1 MRVGMSIPG
10 SSLVQPRGCVRTS
23 VGVAVAIRNCRF
35 APMAEDDG
43 NVEVTRSV
51 ELEAAADD
59 VWAAITYPDLRA
71 RWLDDDDAQARTVR
85 LDEVDAD
92 RRLVWTWWRPDDESG
107 ASTVEIVLTP
117 TAVGTRLVVTETLP
131 AGASP
136 LGPARATASA
146 CWAQLVAARSGRAWG
161 YRLLG

>member
-1 MRVGMSIPG
+1 
-10 SSLVQPRGCVRTS
+10 
-23 VGVAVAIRNCRF
+23 
-35 APMAEDDG
+35 MAQDDG

-51 ELEAAADD
+51 ELEAAADE
-59 VWAAITYPDLRA
+59 VWAAITDPDQRA
-71 RWLDDDDAQARTVR
+71 HWLDDDDAQARRVR

-92 RRLVWTWWRPDDESG
+92 RRLVWTWWRPDEEAG

-136 LGPARATASA
+136 LGPARARSTASA
-146 CWAQLVAARSGRAWG
+146 CGAQLVAARSGRAWG
-161 YRLLG
+161 YRLLGLELRFVAVGMCVR

>member
-1 MRVGMSIPG
+1 
-10 SSLVQPRGCVRTS
+10 
-23 VGVAVAIRNCRF
+23 
-35 APMAEDDG
+35 MAEDDG

-51 ELEAAADD
+51 ELEAAADE
-59 VWAAITYPDLRA
+59 VWAAITDPDQRA
-71 RWLDDDDAQARTVR
+71 HWLDDDDAQARTMR

-136 LGPARATASA
+136 LGPARASATASA
-146 CWAQLVAARSGRAWG
+146 GGAELVAVRSGRAWG
-161 YRLLG
+161 YRLLGLELLAVAVGMCVR

>member
-1 MRVGMSIPG
+1 
-10 SSLVQPRGCVRTS
+10 
-23 VGVAVAIRNCRF
+23 
-35 APMAEDDG
+35 MAEDDG

-59 VWAAITYPDLRA
+59 VWAAITDPDLRA

-85 LDEVDAD
+85 LDAVDAD

-131 AGASP
+131 VGASP
-136 LGPARATASA
+136 LGPARASATASA
-146 CWAQLVAARSGRAWG
+146 GGAELVAARSGHAWG
-161 YRLLG
+161 YRLLGLELLFVAVGMCVR

>member
-1 MRVGMSIPG
+1 
-10 SSLVQPRGCVRTS
+10 
-23 VGVAVAIRNCRF
+23 
-35 APMAEDDG
+35 MAQDDG

-51 ELEAAADD
+51 ELEAAADE
-59 VWAAITYPDLRA
+59 VWAAITDPDQRA
-71 RWLDDDDAQARTVR
+71 HWLDDDDAQARRVR

-92 RRLVWTWWRPDDESG
+92 RRLVWTWWRPDEEAG

-136 LGPARATASA
+136 LGPARARSTASA
-146 CWAQLVAARSGRAWG
+146 RGAQLVAARSGRAWG
-161 YRLLG
+161 YRLLGLELRFVAVGMCVR

>member
-1 MRVGMSIPG
+1 
-10 SSLVQPRGCVRTS
+10 
-23 VGVAVAIRNCRF
+23 
-35 APMAEDDG
+35 MAEDDG

-59 VWAAITYPDLRA
+59 VWAAITDPDLRA

-85 LDEVDAD
+85 LDAVDAD

-136 LGPARATASA
+136 LGPARASATASA
-146 CWAQLVAARSGRAWG
+146 GGAQLVAARSCRAWG
-161 YRLLG
+161 YRLLGLELLFVAVGMCVR

>member
-1 MRVGMSIPG
+1 
-10 SSLVQPRGCVRTS
+10 
-23 VGVAVAIRNCRF
+23 
-35 APMAEDDG
+35 MAQDDG

-51 ELEAAADD
+51 ELEAAADE
-59 VWAAITYPDLRA
+59 VWAAITDPDQRA
-71 RWLDDDDAQARTVR
+71 HWLDDDDAQARTMR
-85 LDEVDAD
+85 LDELDAD

-136 LGPARATASA
+136 LGPARASATASA
-146 CWAQLVAARSGRAWG
+146 GGAELVAARSGRAWG
-161 YRLLG
+161 YRLLGLELRFVAVGMCVR